1 MWLNHEINLTEQN
14 NRCSSREKPML
25 PHGKSGMKNE
35 IDNIKTYLR
44 HLYVM
49 EFSEYIYVHTD
60 T

>member
-1 MWLNHEINLTEQN
+1 
-14 NRCSSREKPML
+14 ML
-25 PHGKSGMKNE
+25 SHGKSGMKNE